1 MIFQDIVRSN
11 DENGIS
17 WSVIK
22 KVVIIDS
29 KKDAGWIA
37 FTPGQNV
44 RGELIIEYQRMEV
57 KSLFNDAFLLM
68 ADKQRE

>member
-1 MIFQDIVRSN
+1 MIFQDVVRSN

-22 KVVIIDS
+22 NVVIIDS

-37 FTPGQNV
+37 FTPEQNV
-44 RGELIIEYQRMEV
+44 PGELIMEYQRMEV

-68 ADKQRE
+68 VDNQRK

>member
-1 MIFQDIVRSN
+1 MIFHDIVRSN

-37 FTPGQNV
+37 FTPEQNV
-44 RGELIIEYQRMEV
+44 PGELIMEYQRMEV
-57 KSLFNDAFLLM
+57 KRLFNDAFLLM
-68 ADKQRE
+68 VDNQRK

>member
-37 FTPGQNV
+37 FTPEQNV
-44 RGELIIEYQRMEV
+44 PGELIIEYQRMEV